1 MISLDQIVQTL
12 GLPGVV
18 IGTAIE
24 GEGVAFLSGVFA
36 HRHLFH
42 FEAAA
47 LAATLGAIITDNVTF
62 ALGRFGGRWGYVQ
75 KLLAHHK
82 VAPVR
87 DMVHRHQTK
96 AILGFRFIYGLKT
109 IAPLLIAATPVP
121 WLRYSALDAIAVF
134 VWAHLFVG
142 LGFFVGTAIEQ
153 LFGKLRLE
161 LHAGLALLIFAVV
174 AGVLWLVLGRR
185 TRARNRAEST
195 D

>member
-1 MISLDQIVQTL
+1 MSLEQIVQTL

-18 IGTAIE
+18 IGTALE
-24 GEGVAFLSGVFA
+24 GEGVAFLSGIFA

-47 LAATLGAIITDNVTF
+47 LAAACGAILTDNVTF
-62 ALGRFGGRWGYVQ
+62 ALGRFGGRTGWVQ
-75 KLLAHHK
+75 KVLAHPR

-87 DMVHRHQTK
+87 DRVHRHQTK
-96 AILGFRFIYGLKT
+96 AILGFRFVYGLKT
-109 IAPLLIAATPVP
+109 IAPLLIGATPVS
-121 WLRYSALDAIAVF
+121 WARYAALDALAVL

-153 LFGKLRLE
+153 LFGRLKLE
-161 LHAGLALLIFAVV
+161 LHVALAVLAFVAV
-174 AGVLWLVLGRR
+174 AGRIWWILRR
-185 TRARNRAEST
+185 RRGPPAG